1 MKNQSPMGKRISDE
15 LKTAITEMPE
25 KEKDKLLIRLV
36 SKEPVLM
43 AKLKHQLLEDEVD
56 MEQQRDKIMQQIV
69 NTFSMEGFTIWNHTP
84 GLVMMVMRD
93 FSGDI
98 NHHVKVTK
106 DKYGEIMLLTRLV
119 NIPFREQHDI
129 LVENQH
135 RADKFAAY
143 ACRKAQ
149 IVFEKLKKFNRDYYL
164 DFEKEVNEMLKHLQS
179 FPPSA
184 KLMGEYR
191 LPKRWEI

>member
-1 MKNQSPMGKRISDE
+1 MAKKISDE
-15 LKTAITEMPE
+15 LKTAILEMPE

-36 SKEPVLM
+36 SKEPDLM

-56 MEQQRDKIMQQIV
+56 MEQRRDEILQQMED
-69 NTFSMEGFTIWNHTP
+69 TFSQEGFAFWTHTP

-98 NHHVKVTK
+98 NKHVKITK
-106 DKYGEIMLLTRLV
+106 DKYGEIALLTRLV
-119 NIPFREQHDI
+119 NMPFRKQYAI
-129 LVENQH
+129 LDKNQH

-149 IVFEKLKKFNRDYYL
+149 VVFNKLKRFNRDYYL
-164 DFEKEVNEMLKHLQS
+164 DFEKEVNEMLDHLKNY
-179 FPPSA
+179 PPSSG
-184 KLMGEYR
+184 LMQEYG
-191 LPKRWEI
+191 LPDQWET

>member
-1 MKNQSPMGKRISDE
+1 MGKKISDE
-15 LKTAITEMPE
+15 LKAAILEMPE

-43 AKLKHQLLEDEVD
+43 ARLRHQLLEDEVD
-56 MEQQRDKIMQQIV
+56 MELRRDEIMQQMKD
-69 NTFSMEGFTIWNHTP
+69 TFTRKEFASWTHTP

-98 NHHVKVTK
+98 GMHVKITK

-119 NIPFREQHDI
+119 NMPFREQYAI
-129 LVENQH
+129 LVNNQR

-143 ACRKAQ
+143 VCRKGQ
-149 IVFEKLKKFNRDYYL
+149 IVLGKLKKFNRDYYL
-164 DFEKEVNEMLKHLQS
+164 DFESEVNEMLEHLKN
-179 FPPSA
+179 FAPTA
-184 KLMGEYR
+184 KLMSDFG
-191 LPKRWEI
+191 LPDHWEI

>member
-36 SKEPVLM
+36 AKEPVLM

-135 RADKFAAY
+135 RADKFAAD
-143 ACRKAQ
+143 RKS
-149 IVFEKLKKFNRDYYL
+149 V
-164 DFEKEVNEMLKHLQS
+164 V
-179 FPPSA
+179 
-184 KLMGEYR
+184 
-191 LPKRWEI
+191 